1 MVRLNDFYLI
11 GRPPE
16 LKGQPIQALL
26 GEMLQQ
32 GVNPSEQEVL
42 VHLLLDGQWWRL
54 FVDGPHL
61 HWNRTR
67 NNQPPIQ
74 WDLLPE
80 TEFWVTVRDL
90 GTELNLTGALLENW
104 SFGVQNER
112 PRASLNFQDGR
123 QLTFSCAPEW
133 MGFTT
138 VEMVEWT
145 FS

>member
-1 MVRLNDFYLI
+1 MAPLNDFYLI
-11 GRPPE
+11 GQPPE
-16 LKGQPIQALL
+16 LRAKPVQALL
-26 GEMLQQ
+26 GEVLQD
-32 GVNPSEQEVL
+32 GINPPTQEVL
-42 VHLLLDGQWWRL
+42 VHLLIEGQWWRL

-61 HWNRTR
+61 YWKRTQD
-67 NNQPPIQ
+67 NQAPIE

-80 TEFWVTVRDL
+80 HEFWVKVRDL
-90 GTELNLTGALLENW
+90 GAELNVNGALLESW
-104 SFGVQNER
+104 SFGIQNNR

-138 VEMVEWT
+138 IEMVELK